1 MKKVLFLIETAPY
14 KTEIA
19 RLAVT
24 HALGSYTAIIHTDEE
39 VEPILAFVGEGVF
52 NCIKGQSDEVYGIST
67 NEYHIKNAL
76 ANDMRVLVCK
86 EDLEKFGIKKEDLID
101 AKDMGAEV
109 EIEIVNFD
117 EIVNEIKNCDH
128 ILFF

>member
-1 MKKVLFLIETAPY
+1 MKKALFLVESAPY
-14 KTEIA
+14 KTEVA
-19 RLAVT
+19 RLAIT

-39 VEPILAFVGEGVF
+39 IEPILAFVGEGVF
-52 NCIKGQSDEVYGIST
+52 NCIKGQRDDIYNIST

-76 ANDMRVLVCK
+76 ASDMKILVCK
-86 EDLEKFGIKKEDLID
+86 EDLEKYGITKDMLVD

-109 EIEIVNFD
+109 EIQIVSFEEIMK
-117 EIVNEIKNCDH
+117 EMENCDH